1 MPDSIAWHGPGWLRE
16 VERRS
21 GTQVSACYQC
31 HKCSTGCPVS
41 TEMELQPSQVMRLIH
56 LGIEEEL
63 LKSNTIWLC
72 ASCQA
77 CTTRCPMDIDIAT
90 VMDTLRIL
98 AVERDIALPNRRDE
112 QFNRSFLNA
121 VRRHGRLSE
130 LEMMM
135 VYKLRSGS
143 LLSDMDMAAKLF
155 LKRKLKLLPS
165 RSASVG
171 EVRQAFERARNEE
184 EQK

>member
-1 MPDSIAWHGPGWLRE
+1 MLVRGNGA
-16 VERRS
+16 
-21 GTQVSACYQC
+21 
-31 HKCSTGCPVS
+31 PVFVL
-41 TEMELQPSQVMRLIH
+41 LQE
-56 LGIEEEL
+56 G
-63 LKSNTIWLC
+63 
-72 ASCQA
+72 
-77 CTTRCPMDIDIAT
+77 
-90 VMDTLRIL
+90 L
-98 AVERDIALPNRRDE
+98 AVERDVALPNPRDE

-135 VYKLRSGS
+135 IYKLRSGS
-143 LLSDMDMAAKLF
+143 LLSDIDTAAKLF

-165 RSASVG
+165 RSGSVG